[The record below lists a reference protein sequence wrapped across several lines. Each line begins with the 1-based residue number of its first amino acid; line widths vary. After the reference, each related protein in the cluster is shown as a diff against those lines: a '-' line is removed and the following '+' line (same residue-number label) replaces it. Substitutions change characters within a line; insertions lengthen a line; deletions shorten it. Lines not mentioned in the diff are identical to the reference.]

1 MYDEKLRM
9 KLESDLSNA
18 TNIYLKIENFMEL
31 YNVKRDEKQAN
42 KIVNLLMNLGRK
54 IKIYYNMIYFIILKN
69 SYVKKKEKNY

>member
-1 MYDEKLRM
+1 M

-42 KIVNLLMNLGRK
+42 KIVNLLINLGRK
-54 IKIYYNMIYFIILKN
+54 NKDILQYDIFYNIEKFLCQKER
-69 SYVKKKEKNY
+69 KKLLIQFR